1 MIMDQDKNGF
11 VHGKWIYRSLPFFFI
26 ILSISAASSVIAQC
40 NGSIPTNT
48 NLNFT
53 DIVWSGTGCVPPAS
67 GSYTGDLNLSLANN
81 SLLIIDMD
89 MLIDG
94 NFTITNSGSST
105 IQIPAGITL
114 EVTGDLGDSTNN
126 NVSFIIDGILIVG
139 GTLYGKN
146 NNLFEGSG
154 IVDVASIS
162 FKTEPTCDVDCNIT
176 WFVANCE
183 PMLTSFCNTALPIDL
198 VFFNGI
204 NNDNMIKLN
213 WTTTMEENF
222 DYFIVER
229 SLNAVTFYP
238 IGKVGG
244 KGIRQSG
251 QHKTNHYIYYDTFPV
266 QGINYY
272 RLKSVDLDGSFEYH
286 KTISINFYNKPV
298 RIITSYP
305 NPVTNTEFTVRV
317 NFPVDNA
324 TIELFNCNGILVY
337 RGSLQYQ
344 MQKISPGIKQP
355 GIYILKLN
363 YQNTTFLD
371 RLVFR

>member
-1 MIMDQDKNGF
+1 
-11 VHGKWIYRSLPFFFI
+11 
-26 ILSISAASSVIAQC
+26 
-40 NGSIPTNT
+40 
-48 NLNFT
+48 
-53 DIVWSGTGCVPPAS
+53 
-67 GSYTGDLNLSLANN
+67 
-81 SLLIIDMD
+81 
-89 MLIDG
+89 
-94 NFTITNSGSST
+94 
-105 IQIPAGITL
+105 
-114 EVTGDLGDSTNN
+114 
-126 NVSFIIDGILIVG
+126 
-139 GTLYGKN
+139 
-146 NNLFEGSG
+146 
-154 IVDVASIS
+154 
-162 FKTEPTCDVDCNIT
+162 
-176 WFVANCE
+176 
-183 PMLTSFCNTALPIDL
+183 
-198 VFFNGI
+198 
-204 NNDNMIKLN
+204 
-213 WTTTMEENF
+213 MEENF